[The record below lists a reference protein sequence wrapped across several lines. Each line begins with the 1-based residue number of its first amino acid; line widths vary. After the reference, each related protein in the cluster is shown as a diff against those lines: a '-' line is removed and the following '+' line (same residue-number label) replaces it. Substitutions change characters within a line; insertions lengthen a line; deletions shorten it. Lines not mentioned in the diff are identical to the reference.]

1 MVIKNQLK
9 LISQLHTKK
18 FRNQHQ
24 LFLVE
29 GVKSVHE
36 FLEAGWDAVYLFT
49 TKEQFLQKKFPFQL
63 VTTQEM
69 QKMSCFEQAS
79 EMLGV
84 FKIPAIKP
92 MQLNGRI
99 IALDQ
104 VRDPGNLGTIIRLC
118 DWFGIET
125 LLCSKDT
132 VEVYNP
138 KVIQAT
144 MGSLTRVQIH
154 VVDLEEILQ
163 NYSGA
168 IYGTLL
174 NGVNLYQTS
183 LATEGIVIMGSES
196 HGISEKMQSYI
207 QQAVTIP
214 KFGKFQQA
222 ESLNVANAT
231 AIVLSEWLRG
241 S

>member
-49 TKEQFLQKKFPFQL
+49 TKEQFLQKKLPFQL

-84 FKIPAIKP
+84 FKILAIKP

-144 MGSLTRVQIH
+144 MGSLTRVQVH
-154 VVDLEEILQ
+154 VVDLKEVLKS
-163 NYSGA
+163 YSGK

-174 NGVNLYQTS
+174 DGTNIYQTK
-183 LATEGIVIMGSES
+183 LETEGIIVMGSES
-196 HGISEKMQSYI
+196 HGISDAIKAHI
-207 QQAVTIP
+207 QEAITIP
-214 KFGKFQQA
+214 RFGSFQKA

-231 AIVLSEWLRG
+231 AIILSEWLKG
-241 S
+241 N